1 MRVVMSALSRIQRE
15 VGCSLGVVHH
25 FNKNSEGTLT
35 QKFRGAGAIA
45 GWAEWL
51 IGIELVSSEKHLRKM
66 EFSIKAGDQLDSLFY
81 EVRSDELAA
90 STRIQR
96 ADYIPE
102 QPGRRR
108 RAEEILAGQKG

>member
-1 MRVVMSALSRIQRE
+1 MQALSRIQIE

-51 IGIELVSSEKHLRKM
+51 IGIELVANEKHIRKM
-66 EFSIKAGDQLDSLFY
+66 DFQIKAGDQLDSFSY
-81 EVRSDELAA
+81 EVRTDDLAA
-90 STRIQR
+90 STRIHR
-96 ADYIPE
+96 VDYIPE

-108 RAEEILAGQKG
+108 RAEEILGGQKG

>member
-1 MRVVMSALSRIQRE
+1 
-15 VGCSLGVVHH
+15 
-25 FNKNSEGTLT
+25 
-35 QKFRGAGAIA
+35 
-45 GWAEWL
+45 
-51 IGIELVSSEKHLRKM
+51 M